1 MKNFRFVGRA
11 ILISVLSLLLA
22 CVQEAF
28 SWKTP
33 SVSKASSTLD
43 KKFLRQIA
51 KSVATASLL
60 QLPISPI
67 LQPAQAFGPVEMKD
81 FKIKNYENVELCDGK
96 KPIMPGQKAMEGLY
110 PACIEVE
117 ATLTNPNEKTYKDV
131 SVYGMVKEN
140 EAGNSV
146 LPNNPDFS
154 TDAGQYAMIKKVL
167 PGEQNVRFQFV
178 VATTKNPLK
187 GEKIPDLTFF
197 NQKAVSMPGG
207 NKFVPLDECEID
219 PRAEGCEDNE
229 RDNRGRDYV
238 KYRPMKEDL
247 D

>member
-1 MKNFRFVGRA
+1 MKIFELTTRVVFA
-11 ILISVLSLLLA
+11 CMLLFA
-22 CVQEAF
+22 CAPEAF
-28 SWKTP
+28 SWKAPNTNP
-33 SVSKASSTLD
+33 SMASSSLD
-43 KKFLRQIA
+43 TQFLKQIA
-51 KSVATASLL
+51 SSVAAVSLI
-60 QLPISPI
+60 QLPIFAASHPV
-67 LQPAQAFGPVEMKD
+67 QAFGPVEMKD
-81 FKIKNYENVELCDGK
+81 FKIKKYENVELCDGR

-167 PGEQNVRFQFV
+167 PGEQEVKFQFV

-187 GEKIPDLTFF
+187 GEKIPELTFF
-197 NQKAVSMPGG
+197 NQKVVSMPGG

-219 PRAEGCEDNE
+219 PRADGCEDNE

-238 KYRPMKEDL
+238 KYKPMKEDL

>member
-1 MKNFRFVGRA
+1 MKNFQFAACVT
-11 ILISVLSLLLA
+11 LLSVLLLA
-22 CVQEAF
+22 SIQETF

-33 SVSKASSTLD
+33 NANANRASSTFE
-43 KKFLRQIA
+43 KKLLKQF
-51 KSVATASLL
+51 ATSFAAASLL
-60 QLPISPI
+60 QLPMSPV
-67 LQPAQAFGPVEMKD
+67 LQPVQAFGPVEMKD
-81 FKIKNYENVELCDGK
+81 FKIKKYDNVELCDGK

-117 ATLTNPNEKTYKDV
+117 ATLTNPNDKTYKDV

-154 TDAGQYAMIKKVL
+154 TDAGQYAMIKKVP
-167 PGEQNVRFQFV
+167 PGEQDIKFQFV
-178 VATTKNPLK
+178 IATTKNPLK

-197 NQKAVSMPGG
+197 NQKVVSMPGG

-219 PRAEGCEDNE
+219 PRADGCEDNE

-238 KYRPMKEDL
+238 KYKAMKEDL